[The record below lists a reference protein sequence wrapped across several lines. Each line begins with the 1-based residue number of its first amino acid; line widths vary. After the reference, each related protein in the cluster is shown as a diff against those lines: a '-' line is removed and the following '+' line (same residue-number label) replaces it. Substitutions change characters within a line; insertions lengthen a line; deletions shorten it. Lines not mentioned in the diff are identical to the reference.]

1 MADVKAVLERA
12 RQHEIEVLTQLEHI
26 ERLHRIV
33 ARAQECPD
41 YTKHMAEKLAKLE
54 ARLNAQIDRAVD
66 AKLEAL
72 DYISILTGEERG
84 VIEAYFIL
92 GKSWEQI
99 ADSMY
104 MSDRRVYLIRKK
116 ALEKLDKHFA
126 PIRSRTVCAGKCCEC
141 GV

>member
-12 RQHEIEVLTQLEHI
+12 RRHEIEVLTQLEHI

-41 YTKHMAEKLAKLE
+41 YTKRMAEKLARLE
-54 ARLNAQIDRAVD
+54 AGLNTQIDRAVD

-72 DYISILTGEERG
+72 EYISILTGEERG

-116 ALEKLDKHFA
+116 ALERMERHFA
-126 PIRSRTVCAGKCCEC
+126 PMKSRTARAEKCC
-141 GV
+141 V